1 MFLNDR
7 REEPVDLESIVEVR
21 VEWVRGKSGD
31 KKRRRDGHGTETEAA
46 NASRRNSVAL
56 TVSNSPSTSSLVEGE
71 QHPQPK
77 PRRKRRSSATRP
89 RASLDSQRPRDSSPQ
104 NRGSIGTNTTTSDHG
119 EDGDESDPEDSEIP
133 WTCSIVV
140 RRIAPGTRIRHQRS
154 SASAISPMSSPQL
167 PYSPQQVKVK
177 VATVSP
183 TPHHPKVVSLLKIPF
198 PLPDIEV
205 ANVKLRK
212 RIVTPAGVARP
223 VTASGAPTTKSPG
236 MFGNKELKYAEDG
249 LILTAEEI
257 KDIVATT
264 GLWLVVREGMGGV
277 GKVGRKGDGWKLRG

>member
-1 MFLNDR
+1 
-7 REEPVDLESIVEVR
+7 
-21 VEWVRGKSGD
+21 
-31 KKRRRDGHGTETEAA
+31 
-46 NASRRNSVAL
+46 
-56 TVSNSPSTSSLVEGE
+56 
-71 QHPQPK
+71 
-77 PRRKRRSSATRP
+77 
-89 RASLDSQRPRDSSPQ
+89 
-104 NRGSIGTNTTTSDHG
+104 
-119 EDGDESDPEDSEIP
+119 
-133 WTCSIVV
+133 
-140 RRIAPGTRIRHQRS
+140 
-154 SASAISPMSSPQL
+154 
-167 PYSPQQVKVK
+167 VK

-223 VTASGAPTTKSPG
+223 ATATGAPAKSPG
-236 MFGNKELKYAEDG
+236 IFGNKELGIGKSHAADSEG